1 MKLKWNDI
9 LEKLPNAKEENKR
22 FFQNEEEILCEDQDT
37 CNVVADFLEEIG
49 FNSIVTGY
57 YEEDDQENEDGLNGY
72 WYIGI
77 V

>member
-1 MKLKWNDI
+1 MKLKWDDI

-22 FFQNEEEILCEDQDT
+22 FFQNGEEILCKDQDT
-37 CNVVADFLEEIG
+37 CNAVADFLEEIG
-49 FNSIVTGY
+49 FGSIVTGY